1 MARTTEDSE
10 ELQEKTIDKNIE
22 DGSETEVEEKQE
34 SEAKAAGEE
43 KAGGEAQAEEAGK
56 PESGAEGADSEQPE
70 AADAEKQAG
79 EAQPDS
85 EVEPVSEPQAAGE
98 EEPVSEAQAAGAEE
112 TVNEAQAA
120 GAEEP
125 ESEPESDSGPKEV
138 KGEERQEK
146 AAPKTRKRRRQAEKQ
161 EKAAAKKAKKTAYD
175 DPEDEESEEEG
186 GMGLNLFTLF
196 VLLIAAAIT
205 IVYYTCTV
213 KTVKVTGNHLYTSE
227 EIAAMVISDD
237 TQLRHNTVFLTALYM
252 TPKAPRIPFEES
264 VSVSLESYDTIKI
277 AVKDMDIAAF
287 IPYAGKYL
295 YFSADGIVLEN
306 SPLLVKNATF
316 VTGLNITGAER
327 GMKMTSDD
335 EGGLSMVL
343 EVLQILR
350 KYQIE
355 AESVVLAE
363 SGGVVM
369 YMDDIKV
376 MLGRS
381 GYELKISKIA
391 QLLPY
396 LEGRSG
402 VIDLTNYTSADQNII
417 LK

>member
-138 KGEERQEK
+138 KGEEKQEK

-264 VSVSLESYDTIKI
+264 VSVSLES
-277 AVKDMDIAAF
+277 
-287 IPYAGKYL
+287 AGKYL

>member
-70 AADAEKQAG
+70 AAEAEKQAG

-85 EVEPVSEPQAAGE
+85 EEEPVSEPQAAGE
-98 EEPVSEAQAAGAEE
+98 
-112 TVNEAQAA
+112 
-120 GAEEP
+120 EEP

-138 KGEERQEK
+138 KGEEKQEK
-146 AAPKTRKRRRQAEKQ
+146 AVPKTRKRRRQAEKQ

-402 VIDLTNYTSADQNII
+402 MIDLTNYTSADQNII